1 MMQLDIVI
9 GKTGAGKDWYVKR
22 QYEKDQIVLP
32 YTNRPPRPGEVDDP
46 NYIFC
51 STLEFE
57 QRRKNGEFI
66 EVRRYEVP
74 GSVFP
79 YQYAT
84 PKIQY
89 EVGAHKVVIA
99 TPPAALDIIK
109 YFKGPNGTADTAIR
123 ITIKEIWASD
133 ETRLERY
140 ISRDPLHGTKA
151 KFKARAESEEKDF
164 TTYFYVELDKMGV
177 DRIIIDND
185 NGKDEAGWKHYIS
198 KTTEDEAIKEEKP
211 MKKVIKKGVNRF
223 ELRRVTCPK
232 CYAELEFTPDAWIRE
247 EVPGSFME
255 NSYRYYLNCPCC
267 ETPIESNKAEC
278 IYVDEVL
285 EIKDTS
291 WTESDGESL

>member
-1 MMQLDIVI
+1 MMQIDIII
-9 GKTGAGKDWYVKR
+9 GKTGAGKDWYVKNR
-22 QYEKDQIVLP
+22 YYKSQIVLP
-32 YTNRPPRPGEVDDP
+32 YTNRPPRPEEKNDP

-57 QRRKNGEFI
+57 QCRINGDFI

-74 GSVFP
+74 DSNFP

-84 PKIQY
+84 PKFTY
-89 EVGAHKVVIA
+89 EEGAHKVIIA
-99 TPPAALDIIK
+99 TPPAALDIIR
-109 YFKGPNGTADTAIR
+109 YFKGPNGTAHSGVR
-123 ITIKEIWASD
+123 ITVKEIWASD

-140 ISRDPLHGTKA
+140 ISRDPIHATKR
-151 KFKARAESEEKDF
+151 KFDARKESEEKDF
-164 TTYFYVELDKMGV
+164 SDDFYRTLDGMFINCV
-177 DRIIIDND
+177 RINNDKVVVND
-185 NGKDEAGWKHYIS
+185 NYIS
-198 KTTEDEAIKEEKP
+198 NIKNETIEEEKP

-267 ETPIESNKAEC
+267 ESPIESNKAEC

-285 EIKDTS
+285 DIKDES
-291 WTESDGESL
+291 WIESDGESL